1 MPSDYTVVLGDRAGQ
16 VASYSGLT
24 LVDAFDIATL
34 HERMGLA
41 SYIYWEDDTHAVD
54 GPEEDAYR
62 FMRESL

>member
-1 MPSDYTVVLGDRAGQ
+1 
-16 VASYSGLT
+16 
-24 LVDAFDIATL
+24 VDAFDIATL